1 MCNRIKLSTIFL
13 LVFFF
18 SLFSLFA
25 GETETKAQKNVA
37 WSKEYLEEPLSLD
50 DGLITRDGNVFQF
63 PLNKPGIPNEPVLIS
78 AKLSDKIDPETGK
91 DITTGEELYSADD
104 YSFVGGSK
112 LIYLGGELTKLS
124 PGSAEY
130 HNNNNQTSGEG
141 ANVDLIK
148 GAYATV
154 NLTYTP
160 EFTHQKGALWYTP
173 YTTQLDFSAGGGSS
187 QATVF
192 ANKMTFNPAAQ
203 KGESSVVAE
212 ILRAVSIYDPWF
224 EKMEMKYDS
233 KYKRD
238 ESESYRV
245 DNWKIKYLAKSDE
258 EHRNYGYTESAMKAE
273 ADKRGMSVNEFK
285 DSLSDEERGIWA
297 YPDPDDVS
305 LYTDFQV
312 TIREPIEKIKF
323 TSHAQNKIIQSDG
336 SLPVY
341 VNIND
346 PIRHPDQ
353 TAVDEIVCYDTS
365 DAGAGEYTVDAFLIT
380 TEILPDY
387 GYQLTF
393 EIVEGASIGTIDR
406 TGLDAEANSFRFV
419 PNGERMNAD
428 GFMVKNYGNVV
439 ISVTASDINYKEY
452 FTLRYLPSDL
462 RLVAYIGEDE
472 EDPDTESTVPDRWK
486 NGVVMSSSR
495 DESGRYYVDLENSG
509 LWDVY
514 APKSEDES
522 PSGTMEVEL
531 YGLQCLV
538 LYPGESFD
546 LAAVS
551 YIRPSGDARESK
563 TPYYMTTGV
572 PAVDYTKPEG
582 EQRTWTRY
590 AITFGTYADSEADE
604 EHVIKDVLGFK
615 EYANIQE
622 GASGIKALI
631 KSNSDVPT
639 GRSWWYADDGSEDG
653 DALTITA
660 LKEGVVYLNYTL
672 SPIDENTGEASLDS
686 GTLTGGL
693 YVFVVDPVDQALAA
707 MVQKKTG
714 DTGMSLLIPYDIS
727 IAQLGSYD
735 KETGKIDDGI
745 YIDGKEYASHWFLG
759 KYGAVVD
766 NVPNSGETGADNLVM
781 YTGRSYASFSSRYGD
796 DVSGINLTAFGRL
809 TGAATDINK
818 EGVATSKDQP
828 FVISS
833 ANLIVPEFNLYNTT
847 NGHQIGDIVVTGEF
861 GINSFS
867 TIKDLRIVDEDGALT
882 KKNLINGEF
891 DLSSLKIETYHHEG
905 IGKEVSKEVK
915 SMRFPTTLI
924 SLDLSPNGQDPD
936 TSNENEDLSTV
947 ANWLDCTFYFGT
959 GAVKNSNT
967 LKTLDI
973 GYNCFK
979 DLRLTNFAALESIEA
994 GGDLDYN
1001 SAPSGNTSR
1010 LYVSNVPSLKMV
1022 SANKTAF
1029 TYLNIEWPELPHTD
1043 FINWQKT
1050 EGNQAKAYTESV
1062 DVIKSAMRAN
1072 DSTKLKGVTVSGS
1085 LTYLELVNDQALEFV
1100 YGSTEIRENENTVF
1114 RHNAPEFNYS
1124 PSSNTGSADW
1134 IKVLNLGGDSYIS
1147 QHAAND
1153 TGASGG
1159 TIPGMPNSQYLGF
1172 RISET
1177 NGSTALFAP
1186 RSSGDRNISSDNI
1199 KEIRLNKINRLVWD
1213 DDNDGQEGGLS
1224 TSADSN
1230 KKLEKLEI
1238 YTVIGGLRNNAI
1250 NMLGPGEISNVNDPE
1265 FDASGIINGDNQ
1277 IDANYTLAVEL
1288 SKLYDISLNHANYLT
1303 DIYIGYVYEDAYVDL
1318 SYAGSKTDEIMKIKI
1333 ESLENYINLR
1343 NTGRADSISINE
1355 GRKDVNWQNAML
1367 DLTKSNLIDLHGEL
1381 KFTGISTNV
1390 SELTLVEGESTTLGV
1405 SAEPL
1410 MFQNQLTTTL
1420 TIAEGDANAVTITGA
1435 DNVYTITAKE
1445 TTEDKKLIL
1454 KATGTIDG
1462 AFVAET
1468 TITLYIEKEVT
1479 YKNEIT
1485 IKANPDTDNKLT
1497 LDGIG
1502 SSVEIN
1508 AVFMNIET
1516 NEDTGEVNSTDI
1528 TNSLFEQLE
1537 EDGDTEYIP
1546 IVTWVF
1552 DNPDAIDVEYLDA
1565 KNKLKA
1571 KVTAKHSEEL
1581 VKFHIEAKVP
1591 TSEDGS
1597 YDVITSPEYN
1607 IWIKGAGRYEIRS
1620 SIDEVVFH
1628 DTASDPITLNVSV
1641 YDNELKKTLSKAE
1654 MNAQFTWNGVVD
1666 NTYIDYEIAGDMN
1679 ESLTVTPKMSGTTTL
1694 EVTYQHIAYKGSVI
1708 KKTIPVRYHAISKV
1722 IVDQFTTMTS
1732 ETLSQTFSRSSYT
1745 EKEWI
1750 ERGKN
1755 GIWLPLFNVAQT
1767 TTAAILCAECDE
1779 EITAENNIK
1788 FNYSF
1793 NVEDASSLEV
1803 SQKDKNTLQVKNK
1816 TAFLTLTLYV
1826 QTLVYDGIT
1835 YDAWLGLPVD
1845 QAKTL
1850 SLERAKEEQK
1860 IETIKEG
1867 MRLESS
1873 SVPAISKSIVTTTG
1887 GAEIKSQAV
1896 LLEERVAMVKALSS
1910 EEEESLSTPDHTV
1923 SAKVGTLILNQC
1935 RSMTNLV
1942 INDSYNNTSKV
1953 KRIYANES
1961 EVLKNIDL
1969 STSQAEFIEA
1979 TEGVIESVS
1988 FTGESRQYLTYL
2000 DLHNNKIGSK
2010 EGSFVLGSTTIKAKG
2025 SSYCKSF
2032 KDWGGIPLK
2041 EIYAYGNNI
2050 YYYAR
2055 NPNNNYNG
2063 TVSYEWVGSNYGSD
2077 VSTYIFRQW
2086 VKGWPL
2092 RGPGMQ
2098 TYVNKDGTA
2107 LSNKTI
2113 SYGLLYWVSAETR
2126 TINYSTAS
2134 EVMKCNPENLTLFK
2148 AFAGRISGPT
2158 SVDRDYYISIYPFG
2172 K

>member
-78 AKLSDKIDPETGK
+78 AKLSNKIDPETGK

-104 YSFVGGSK
+104 YSFVEGSK

-796 DVSGINLTAFGRL
+796 DVSGINLTAFGRM

-847 NGHQIGDIVVTGEF
+847 NGHQIGDVVVTGEF

-882 KKNLINGEF
+882 KKNLVNGEF

-924 SLDLSPNGQDPD
+924 SLDLSPDGQDPD
-936 TSNENEDLSTV
+936 TNNENEDLSTV

-1050 EGNQAKAYTESV
+1050 GGNQAKAYTESV

-1147 QHAAND
+1147 QHAANN

-1159 TIPGMPNSQYLGF
+1159 TIPGMSNSQYLGF
-1172 RISET
+1172 SISET
-1177 NGSTALFAP
+1177 DGSSALFAP

-1224 TSADSN
+1224 MSADSN

-1250 NMLGPGEISNVNDPE
+1250 NMLGPGAISNVNDPE

-1318 SYAGSKTDEIMKIKI
+1318 SYAGSNSSLIMHIEI
-1333 ESLENYINLR
+1333 ESLESDYINLQHL
-1343 NTGRADSISINE
+1343 GYADDISINS
-1355 GRKDVNWQNAML
+1355 GSRLPANWS
-1367 DLTKSNLIDLHGEL
+1367 DLVVDLRYSNIIDFHQDFE
-1381 KFTGISTNV
+1381 FVGISN
-1390 SELTLVEGESTTLGV
+1390 
-1405 SAEPL
+1405 P
-1410 MFQNQLTTTL
+1410 
-1420 TIAEGDANAVTITGA
+1420 
-1435 DNVYTITAKE
+1435 
-1445 TTEDKKLIL
+1445 
-1454 KATGTIDG
+1454 GTIDINEADATVVIINANPSVLNSKMTVEMKSDNNG
-1462 AFVAET
+1462 LLIEPVVGTTNSFTLTAKDGYGGQTATVTVTASVPEKGTYTEEFTVNIIEVLEIET
-1468 TITLYIEKEVT
+1468 FESVIKLYPGDITLNGKDDTKLLEFRVYSQGFDKNGTPVGEATDDTSAILTAAKTNPSNFKVSYKFSNNEYIEFSLSELF
-1479 YKNEIT
+1479 
-1485 IKANPDTDNKLT
+1485 AN
-1497 LDGIG
+1497 
-1502 SSVEIN
+1502 
-1508 AVFMNIET
+1508 
-1516 NEDTGEVNSTDI
+1516 
-1528 TNSLFEQLE
+1528 
-1537 EDGDTEYIP
+1537 
-1546 IVTWVF
+1546 
-1552 DNPDAIDVEYLDA
+1552 
-1565 KNKLKA
+1565 
-1571 KVTAKHSEEL
+1571 VTAKVSDEVLTCSVVLEIKEE
-1581 VKFHIEAKVP
+1581 EAGTGK
-1591 TSEDGS
+1591 
-1597 YDVITSPEYN
+1597 VITNTLESDPITITIGGSN
-1607 IWIKGAGRYEIRS
+1607 RYEIRTD
-1620 SIDEVVFH
+1620 IDEVSFH
-1628 DTASDPITLNVSV
+1628 NTDSEPIDIGITLFDKDLNKVVSSENITGTFEYV
-1641 YDNELKKTLSKAE
+1641 
-1654 MNAQFTWNGVVD
+1654 
-1666 NTYIDYEIAGDMN
+1666 IANDSIAKIEQSEGGIK
-1679 ESLTVTPKMSGTTTL
+1679 VTPGEKGETTIYIRYQSRANGPVYKTSIPVKYHTAGSVKATYNYEPIFDFPPSSHFDFLDEAHITTNAKIYCKECGTELNAEEDVNFTFKLFINSELRDPNQATRINKTSVKYVFNSYIESYTFEWV
-1694 EVTYQHIAYKGSVI
+1694 EVTYQGISYNPETGEPKDTAKSLSVVRETPEVVGDRQVLTVKGNTDALKIERQASDTLITTVDTSITQAAKQERLIALQREAKALNSSDDSAVISLEETPDVKINIYAGTLYLDECNNLRSYIIDSSSTTRHVKYIYLRNCKMLEAIEISSGEPEILYAYSDDSSNKLPLKSVVISGEAGANYLTTLDVHNGSLKSGLLQVGSFKYESGKFYTYNSTKGSWE
-1708 KKTIPVRYHAISKV
+1708 HNENNM
-1722 IVDQFTTMTS
+1722 FW
-1732 ETLSQTFSRSSYT
+1732 E
-1745 EKEWI
+1745 
-1750 ERGKN
+1750 KN
-1755 GIWLPLFNVAQT
+1755 G
-1767 TTAAILCAECDE
+1767 
-1779 EITAENNIK
+1779 NN
-1788 FNYSF
+1788 
-1793 NVEDASSLEV
+1793 
-1803 SQKDKNTLQVKNK
+1803 
-1816 TAFLTLTLYV
+1816 
-1826 QTLVYDGIT
+1826 
-1835 YDAWLGLPVD
+1835 
-1845 QAKTL
+1845 
-1850 SLERAKEEQK
+1850 
-1860 IETIKEG
+1860 
-1867 MRLESS
+1867 
-1873 SVPAISKSIVTTTG
+1873 
-1887 GAEIKSQAV
+1887 
-1896 LLEERVAMVKALSS
+1896 
-1910 EEEESLSTPDHTV
+1910 LST
-1923 SAKVGTLILNQC
+1923 LI
-1935 RSMTNLV
+1935 
-1942 INDSYNNTSKV
+1942 
-1953 KRIYANES
+1953 
-1961 EVLKNIDL
+1961 
-1969 STSQAEFIEA
+1969 
-1979 TEGVIESVS
+1979 
-1988 FTGESRQYLTYL
+1988 
-2000 DLHNNKIGSK
+2000 
-2010 EGSFVLGSTTIKAKG
+2010 
-2025 SSYCKSF
+2025 
-2032 KDWGGIPLK
+2032 
-2041 EIYAYGNNI
+2041 AYGNEI
-2050 YYYAR
+2050 YG
-2055 NPNNNYNG
+2055 NG
-2063 TVSYEWVGSNYGSD
+2063 HQSSDTTAGTYQLGSGLTNSMNLGSLS
-2077 VSTYIFRQW
+2077 VT
-2086 VKGWPL
+2086 VKGWFCAL
-2092 RGPGMQ
+2092 RAEGYFG
-2098 TYVNKDGTA
+2098 TWSRVNDASFVFFSNSRSVSKSSFN
-2107 LSNKTI
+2107 LSEI
-2113 SYGLLYWVSAETR
+2113 G
-2126 TINYSTAS
+2126 AS
-2134 EVMKCNPENLTLFK
+2134 ENQKDVLIKIRGVGKFLW
-2148 AFAGRISGPT
+2148 AGWQPFSGGIT
-2158 SVDRDYYISIYPFG
+2158 IYPFG